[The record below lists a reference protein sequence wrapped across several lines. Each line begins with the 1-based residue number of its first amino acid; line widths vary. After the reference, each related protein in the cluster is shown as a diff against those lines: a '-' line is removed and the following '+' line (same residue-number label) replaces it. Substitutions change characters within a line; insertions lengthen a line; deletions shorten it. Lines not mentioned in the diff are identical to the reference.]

1 MNTKS
6 TKVLVSKRPAD
17 PRSLKQSIFKLNPL
31 KMLRNPVMFAV
42 EVGTAVML
50 GVCIWIL
57 AGEQSQG
64 SFSYNITVF
73 LILLLTLLFANFAE
87 AIAEARGKAQADSLR
102 KTREET
108 PQNFGMPMAP
118 PGASVPANSR
128 KATCSSASQAIWCPP
143 MARSSRA
150 SPPSTK
156 APSQAKVRR

>member
-1 MNTKS
+1 MNTKNTS
-6 TKVLVSKRPAD
+6 LFQKDLLIPA
-17 PRSLKQSIFKLNPL
+17 LKQSIFKLNPL

-87 AIAEARGKAQADSLR
+87 AIAEA
-102 KTREET
+102 
-108 PQNFGMPMAP
+108 
-118 PGASVPANSR
+118 
-128 KATCSSASQAIWCPP
+128 SA
-143 MARSSRA
+143 
-150 SPPSTK
+150 
-156 APSQAKVRR
+156 V